1 MSNQVQVV
9 QPGALLQRRARRGW
23 PGRLS
28 QPKVRA
34 AYLFIA
40 PAMLGLLGFTFIP
53 IVAALYFSFTEYNVL
68 AAPKWTGL
76 DNYTAL
82 VRDRIFVQSLW
93 NTVYYTIGTIPFK
106 IGIGLALALL
116 LNRKLRGIAFF
127 RALYYMPQVTSIVA
141 VSIVWL
147 YLYNPQLGLFNAAL
161 EAVGLPRQ
169 LWLLDTNLAL
179 PSLMVLGVWKSVGLG
194 MVIYLAGLQS
204 IPEQF
209 YEAAKID
216 GADRWASFWNV
227 TLPLLG
233 PTTFFL
239 TVVNVIGT
247 FQVFDQIYVMTNGG
261 PAYATST
268 VVYQIYL
275 QAFQQFHMG
284 YASAMAF
291 VLFLIIFALTC
302 LNFRFRRQ
310 DVEY

>member
-1 MSNQVQVV
+1 MSDRVHAVRS
-9 QPGALLQRRARRGW
+9 GALPSPRRRGW
-23 PGRLS
+23 PGRLA

-40 PAMLGLLGFTFIP
+40 PAMLGLVVFTFGP
-53 IVAALYFSFTEYNVL
+53 ILAALYFSFTRYNVL
-68 AAPKWTGL
+68 AAPVWVGL
-76 DNYTAL
+76 DNYGAL
-82 VRDRIFVQSLW
+82 ARDRIFVQSLW
-93 NTVYYTIGTIPFK
+93 NTVYYTVGTIPFK
-106 IGIGLALALL
+106 IGVGLALALL
-116 LNRKLRGIAFF
+116 LNQKLRGVGLF
-127 RALYYMPQVTSIVA
+127 RGLYYLPQITSIVA

-147 YLYNPQLGLFNAAL
+147 YLYNPQVGLFNAAL

-169 LWLLDTNLAL
+169 LWLLDPKLAL
-179 PSLMVLGVWKSVGLG
+179 PSVMVLGVWKSVGLG
-194 MVIYLAGLQS
+194 MVVYLAGLQG

-216 GADRWASFWNV
+216 GAGRWASFWSV

-239 TVVNVIGT
+239 TVVNMIGT

-284 YASAMAF
+284 YASAIAV
-291 VLFLIIFALTC
+291 VLFLIIFALTWV
-302 LNFRFRRQ
+302 NFRFRNP